1 MSNVSIANVNVSEM
15 VSLNVPSSVL
25 NMLTNIARDVVQSCA
40 ARHGFDAEEEMRFLG
55 LDVGLVVELKKGKSM
70 SVKKVSSTTS
80 EEEGESVVVGVVGV
94 EKSFRGTFPLPYNG
108 GQVVSCCSGLKE
120 NHGLMTQ
127 CQNGRKGDD
136 KLCKTCDNQA
146 SKNSNG
152 LPTYGT
158 IEMRN
163 ACGIFE
169 YVAPNGKSPVAYSK
183 VMKKLNLS
191 MEQVVDE
198 ASKRNMVMDDGHF
211 VEVDSKRGRPSKAT
225 TEKATT
231 EKATSSSD
239 DEKKVSVKGKGRPKK
254 AEKVVELVEPTEDLF
269 ATLLATSK
277 EADKKVTKK
286 KAVVE
291 KVADVKE
298 AEVEV
303 VAVVVAEVKVAEV
316 KVAEVKVAEVKVV
329 AEVKETKVKKAVAK
343 IESKKVEPVPV
354 PVPVEVPEVK
364 EVVEEVEVEVTDD
377 EEDDEDSDSV
387 TRFEYKGVKYLKSS
401 NTGVIYNMDEDVV
414 GKWNEKTKEI
424 DFHDVE
430 EEEEYD
436 EE

>member
-1 MSNVSIANVNVSEM
+1 MSNVNVNVMGSEM
-15 VSLNVPSSVL
+15 ISLNVPSSVL

-40 ARHGFDAEEEMRFLG
+40 ARHGFDAEEEMRYLG
-55 LDVGLVVELKKGKSM
+55 LDVGLVVELKKGKS
-70 SVKKVSSTTS
+70 KKEVVEVSGVS
-80 EEEGESVVVGVVGV
+80 GVSVVGG
-94 EKSFRGTFPLPYNG
+94 EKSFRGSFPLPYNG
-108 GQVVSCCSGLKE
+108 GQDVKCCSGLKE
-120 NHGLMTQ
+120 NHSLMTQ
-127 CQNGRKGDD
+127 CQNARKGDE
-136 KLCKTCDNQA
+136 KLCKTCENQA

-169 YVAPNGKSPVAYSK
+169 YVAPCGKSPVAYSK

-191 MEQVVDE
+191 MEQVMEE
-198 ASKRNMVMDDGHF
+198 AGKRNMVMDDGHF
-211 VEVDSKRGRPSKAT
+211 VEVDSKLGRPSKAT
-225 TEKATT
+225 TEKS
-231 EKATSSSD
+231 TSSSD
-239 DEKKVSVKGKGRPKK
+239 DDKKVSVKGKGRPKK

-291 KVADVKE
+291 KVAVEEVKV

-303 VAVVVAEVKVAEV
+303 VAVEAEVK
-316 KVAEVKVAEVKVV
+316 V

-354 PVPVEVPEVK
+354 PVQVPEVK
-364 EVVEEVEVEVTDD
+364 EVEVEEETDD
-377 EEDDEDSDSV
+377 EDDEESDSV
-387 TRFEYKGVKYLKSS
+387 TRMEYKGVKYLKSS

-414 GKWNEKTKEI
+414 GKWNDKTKEI
-424 DFHDVE
+424 DFNDVEE

>member
-1 MSNVSIANVNVSEM
+1 MSSVNVNVMGSEM
-15 VSLNVPSSVL
+15 ISLNVPSSVL

-40 ARHGFDAEEEMRFLG
+40 ARHGFDAEEEMRYLG

-80 EEEGESVVVGVVGV
+80 EEEGAVVVVGG

-108 GQVVSCCSGLKE
+108 GQDMNCCSGLKE
-120 NHGLMTQ
+120 NHSLMTQ
-127 CQNGRKGDD
+127 CQNGRKGDV
-136 KLCKTCDNQA
+136 KLCKTCENQA
-146 SKNSNG
+146 SKNENG

-191 MEQVVDE
+191 MEQVMEE
-198 ASKRNMVMDDGHF
+198 AGKRNMSMDNGHF
-211 VEVDSKRGRPSKAT
+211 VEVDSKRGRPSKGT
-225 TEKATT
+225 TEKGNASSE
-231 EKATSSSD
+231 EKPAA
-239 DEKKVSVKGKGRPKK
+239 VKGKGRPKK
-254 AEKVVELVEPTEDLF
+254 AEKGVELVEPVEDLF
-269 ATLLATSK
+269 TTLLATSK
-277 EADKKVTKK
+277 EAEKKVTKK

-291 KVADVKE
+291 KVAEVKV
-298 AEVEV
+298 AEVE
-303 VAVVVAEVKVAEV
+303 VAEVKVAEV
-316 KVAEVKVAEVKVV
+316 EVAEVKVKVAEVEVKV

-354 PVPVEVPEVK
+354 QVPEPIA
-364 EVVEEVEVEVTDD
+364 EVEVEEETDD
-377 EEDDEDSDSV
+377 EDDEESDSV
-387 TRFEYKGVKYLKSS
+387 TRMEYKGVKYLKSS
-401 NTGVIYNMDEDVV
+401 NTGVVYNMDEDVV
-414 GKWNEKTKEI
+414 GKWNDKTKEI
-424 DFHDVE
+424 DFNDVEE

>member
-1 MSNVSIANVNVSEM
+1 MSIVNANVNVNAIGSEM

-25 NMLTNIARDVVQSCA
+25 NMLTNIARDVVMSCA
-40 ARHGFDAEEEMRFLG
+40 ARHGFDADEEMRFLG

-70 SVKKVSSTTS
+70 SVKKESSTTS
-80 EEEGESVVVGVVGV
+80 EQGV
-94 EKSFRGTFPLPYNG
+94 EKSFRGNFPLPYNG
-108 GQVVSCCSGLKE
+108 GHDVKCCSGLKE
-120 NHGLMTQ
+120 NHSLMTQ
-127 CQNGRKGDD
+127 CQNARKGDE

-146 SKNSNG
+146 SKNENG

-169 YVAPNGKSPVAYSK
+169 YVAPCGKSPVAYSK

-191 MEQVVDE
+191 MEQVMEE
-198 ASKRNMVMDDGHF
+198 ATKRNMVMDDGHF
-211 VEVDSKRGRPSKAT
+211 VEVDSKRGRPSS
-225 TEKATT
+225 KATT
-231 EKATSSSD
+231 EKATSD
-239 DEKKVSVKGKGRPKK
+239 DEKKVSTKGKGRPKK

-277 EADKKVTKK
+277 EVEKPAKKISKK
-286 KAVVE
+286 KTVVAAE
-291 KVADVKE
+291 EEVKVDEVKI
-298 AEVEV
+298 AEIAV
-303 VAVVVAEVKVAEV
+303 VAVEEVKVAEI
-316 KVAEVKVAEVKVV
+316 A
-329 AEVKETKVKKAVAK
+329 VKETKVKKAVAK
-343 IESKKVEPVPV
+343 IEAKKAEPVPV
-354 PVPVEVPEVK
+354 PEPIVEVK
-364 EVVEEVEVEVTDD
+364 EVVVESKEEGEETDD
-377 EEDDEDSDSV
+377 EDDEESDSV
-387 TRFEYKGVKYLKSS
+387 TRMEYKGVKYLKSS

-430 EEEEYD
+430 EEEEEYD

>member
-1 MSNVSIANVNVSEM
+1 MSNVNVSEM

-25 NMLTNIARDVVQSCA
+25 NMLTNIARDVVTSCA
-40 ARHGFDAEEEMRFLG
+40 ARHGFDAEEEMRYLG
-55 LDVGLVVELKKGKSM
+55 LDTGLVVELKKGKQV
-70 SVKKVSSTTS
+70 SVKKEPSSAVN
-80 EEEGESVVVGVVGV
+80 E
-94 EKSFRGTFPLPYNG
+94 EKSFRGNFPLPYNG
-108 GQVVSCCSGLKE
+108 GKSDSCCSGLKE

-127 CQNGRKGDD
+127 CQNSRKGDD

-146 SKNSNG
+146 SKNENK

-169 YVAPNGKSPVAYSK
+169 YVAPCGKSPVAYSK

-191 MEQVVDE
+191 MEQVMEE
-198 ASKRNMVMDDGHF
+198 AVKRNMSIDEGHF
-211 VEVDSKRGRPSKAT
+211 VEVDSKRGRPSSKS
-225 TEKATT
+225 
-231 EKATSSSD
+231 TSSSD
-239 DEKKVSVKGKGRPKK
+239 DETKEKATKGKGRPKK
-254 AEKVVELVEPTEDLF
+254 ADKVVELVEPVADDLF

-277 EADKKVTKK
+277 EATSKLATSKEATSKEAEKPAKETEKPAKKISKK
-286 KAVVE
+286 KAVE
-291 KVADVKE
+291 K

-303 VAVVVAEVKVAEV
+303 KKVEEKVAEVVAEVEVTEEKVEV
-316 KVAEVKVAEVKVV
+316 EVIE
-329 AEVKETKVKKAVAK
+329 EKVKKAVAK
-343 IESKKVEPVPV
+343 IESKKVV
-354 PVPVEVPEVK
+354 VPEPIVVK
-364 EVVEEVEVEVTDD
+364 EES
-377 EEDDEDSDSV
+377 DDEDEDEEEESDEV

-430 EEEEYD
+430 EEEEEYD

>member
-1 MSNVSIANVNVSEM
+1 MSIVNANVNVSEM

-80 EEEGESVVVGVVGV
+80 EEEGVVGVVGV

-146 SKNSNG
+146 SKNENG

-225 TEKATT
+225 TEKAT
-231 EKATSSSD
+231 SSSD

-269 ATLLATSK
+269 ATLLTTSK

-316 KVAEVKVAEVKVV
+316 K
-329 AEVKETKVKKAVAK
+329 ETKVKKAVAK

-364 EVVEEVEVEVTDD
+364 EVVEEVVEEVTDD

-430 EEEEYD
+430 EEEEEYD

>member
-1 MSNVSIANVNVSEM
+1 MSIVSMANVNANVNVSEM

-80 EEEGESVVVGVVGV
+80 EEEGVVGVVGV

-146 SKNSNG
+146 SKNENG

-198 ASKRNMVMDDGHF
+198 AAKRNMVLDEGHF
-211 VEVDSKRGRPSKAT
+211 VEVEESKKSKKVTSDKAEPVT
-225 TEKATT
+225 TEKV
-231 EKATSSSD
+231 EKA
-239 DEKKVSVKGKGRPKK
+239 VVKGKGRPKK

-269 ATLLATSK
+269 ATLLASSQKAEKSTTEKSTTEEQKLVSVLTST
-277 EADKKVTKK
+277 EPKKKATKK
-286 KAVVE
+286 KVVVE
-291 KVADVKE
+291 E
-298 AEVEV
+298 P
-303 VAVVVAEVKVAEV
+303 VKVVE
-316 KVAEVKVAEVKVV
+316 EVKVV
-329 AEVKETKVKKAVAK
+329 
-343 IESKKVEPVPV
+343 
-354 PVPVEVPEVK
+354 
-364 EVVEEVEVEVTDD
+364 EVVEEPVVEEEVVEEE
-377 EEDDEDSDSV
+377 EEDEDVDDV
-387 TRFEYKGVKYLKSS
+387 VRIEFKGVKYLKSE

-414 GKWNEKTKEI
+414 GKWNDKTKGI
-424 DFHDVE
+424 DFDDVEE

>member
-1 MSNVSIANVNVSEM
+1 MSIVNANVNVSEM

-55 LDVGLVVELKKGKSM
+55 LDVGLVVELKKGKK
-70 SVKKVSSTTS
+70 VVVEKKVSSTTS
-80 EEEGESVVVGVVGV
+80 EEEGVVGVVGVVGV

-146 SKNSNG
+146 SKNENG

-191 MEQVVDE
+191 MVQVVDE
-198 ASKRNMVMDDGHF
+198 AAKRNMVMDDGHF
-211 VEVDSKRGRPSKAT
+211 VEVDSKRGRPSKST
-225 TEKATT
+225 TEN
-231 EKATSSSD
+231 ATSTSD
-239 DEKKVSVKGKGRPKK
+239 DEKKSSVKGKGRPRSVK
-254 AEKVVELVEPTEDLF
+254 KVVESVEPSEDLF
-269 ATLLATSK
+269 AVLLATSK
-277 EADKKVTKK
+277 EVVKPANKVSKK
-286 KAVVE
+286 KAAVEEVAVE
-291 KVADVKE
+291 KVAEV
-298 AEVEV
+298 AEVAVEEV
-303 VAVVVAEVKVAEV
+303 KVAEVAEVKVAVE
-316 KVAEVKVAEVKVV
+316 KV

-343 IESKKVEPVPV
+343 IESKKAEPVPV
-354 PVPVEVPEVK
+354 PVPVQVPEVK
-364 EVVEEVEVEVTDD
+364 EAVEETDD
-377 EEDDEDSDSV
+377 EEEDDEDSDSV

-430 EEEEYD
+430 EEEEEYD